1 MNPTALRATALI
13 ASVYGYF
20 LIFAQFSFVELIRG
34 GGIGGGEEK
43 LVLGAMALAGIAA
56 GFAIAWKGV
65 TSSSLRIALACAGVA
80 AAAAPFL
87 TKMPLSLAVA
97 IVTGASL
104 GVATVSLATLLRGWC
119 GIFWIG
125 LGTGLGYAVCNLPW
139 VFQASPEHQAWIG
152 SALALAGIVA
162 VPKEAEE
169 IAPAP
174 GASVSFRYAVL
185 VFTALVWMDSAVF
198 FIIQHTT
205 ELKEITWGS
214 ALLWRNSAV
223 HFLAAILAGWWLAKG
238 DARTL
243 PLLAWLLLAIAS
255 LALGNDSTKGLAA
268 WFYPAGVSLYSAA
281 LVAWPGWFSGARDK
295 RQVAF
300 RAATLFGIAGWFG
313 SANGIGMA
321 QSLHEVPHWFIAVA
335 GIAVVGGTFFPG
347 KSNWRIAL
355 VVAVLMMIFFLGEK
369 QTAIPGAPP
378 AERGRQVYI
387 AEGCIN
393 CHSQYVR
400 PDTQDEILWGPSSS
414 PAHALTGKPVLIG
427 NRRNGPDL
435 SNIGLRRSPTWLK
448 AHFIDP
454 QAFVKGSAMPSY
466 AHLFDDSRGDDLVA
480 YLSGLG
486 MEKFTQRRAQI
497 NAWQPRSSSGEGNGS
512 SLFSTH
518 CAVCHGETGAR
529 DGQKSGLF
537 ARPPANLIAG
547 PFIWSANPSALP
559 RIIKFGIPGTDM
571 PGHETLNDAEIED
584 LTSFL
589 LRMRGK

>member
-1 MNPTALRATALI
+1 MNPTALRAAALI

-20 LIFAQFSFVELIRG
+20 LIFAQFSFVELIRSN
-34 GGIGGGEEK
+34 GIRPGEEK
-43 LVLGAMALAGIAA
+43 LVLGAMAIAGIAA

-65 TSSSLRIALACAGVA
+65 TAASLRIAMAVAGAA

-87 TKMPLSLAVA
+87 TEMPFSLAVS
-97 IVTGASL
+97 VLTGAAL

-119 GIFWIG
+119 GIFWVG

-139 VFQASPEHQAWIG
+139 IFQATPEHQAWMG
-152 SALALAGIVA
+152 AGLALAGICA
-162 VPKEAEE
+162 VPKEAGE

-174 GASVSFRYAVL
+174 RVSIGFRYAVL

-198 FIIQHTT
+198 FIIQHTAG
-205 ELKEITWGS
+205 LKEITWG
-214 ALLWRNSAV
+214 AGLLWRNSAV

-238 DARTL
+238 NAKAL

-255 LALGNDSTKGLAA
+255 LALGNDSAKGLAA
-268 WFYPAGVSLYSAA
+268 WLYPAGVSLYSAA
-281 LVAWPGWFSGARDK
+281 LVAWPGWFGGVREK

-335 GIAVVGGTFFPG
+335 GIAVVGGTFFSG
-347 KSNWRIAL
+347 KTDWRIPL
-355 VVAVLMMIFFLGEK
+355 VVAVLAVVFVLGEK
-369 QTAIPGAPP
+369 RTDTSGVTP

-400 PDTQDEILWGPSSS
+400 PKTPDEILWGPASS
-414 PAHALTGKPVLIG
+414 PERTLSGKPVLIG

-435 SNIGLRRSPTWLK
+435 SNIGLRRSPSWLK
-448 AHFIDP
+448 ARFIDP
-454 QAFVKGSAMPSY
+454 QAFAKGSAMPSY
-466 AHLFDDSRGDDLVA
+466 SHLFDDSRGEDLVA

-486 MEKFTQRRAQI
+486 MENFAQRQAQI
-497 NAWQPRSSSGEGNGS
+497 SGWQPPDLTGEGNGR

-518 CAVCHGETGAR
+518 CAACHGETGTGNGA
-529 DGQKSGLF
+529 KSGLF
-537 ARPPANLIAG
+537 ARQPANLISG
-547 PFIWSANPSALP
+547 PFAWSADPSALP
-559 RIIKFGIPGTDM
+559 RIIRFGIPGTDM
-571 PGHETLNDAEIED
+571 PGHETLDDGEIAD
-584 LTSFL
+584 LASFVFRL
-589 LRMRGK
+589 RGK

>member
-1 MNPTALRATALI
+1 MNPTALRAAALI

-20 LIFAQFSFVELIRG
+20 LIFAQFSFVELIRA
-34 GGIGGGEEK
+34 GGIRPSEEK

-65 TSSSLRIALACAGVA
+65 TAASLRIAMAAAGAA

-87 TKMPLSLAVA
+87 TEMPSALAVS
-97 IVTGASL
+97 VLTGASL

-119 GIFWIG
+119 GVFWIG
-125 LGTGLGYAVCNLPW
+125 LGTGLGYAVCNIPW
-139 VFQASPEHQAWIG
+139 IFQATPEHQVWMGAG
-152 SALALAGIVA
+152 LALAGICA
-162 VPKEAEE
+162 VPKEAVE

-174 GASVSFRYAVL
+174 RASIGFRYAVL

-205 ELKEITWGS
+205 GLKEITWG
-214 ALLWRNSAV
+214 AGLLWRNSAV
-223 HFLAAILAGWWLAKG
+223 HLLAAILAGWWLAKG
-238 DARTL
+238 NARAL

-255 LALGNDSTKGLAA
+255 LALGHESTEGLAA

-281 LVAWPGWFSGARDK
+281 LVAWPGWFSGVREK

-321 QSLHEVPHWFIAVA
+321 QSLHEVPHWFIAAA
-335 GIAVVGGTFFPG
+335 GIVVVAGTFFFG
-347 KSNWRIAL
+347 KTDWRIPL
-355 VVAVLMMIFFLGEK
+355 VVAVLAVIFVLGEK
-369 QTAIPGAPP
+369 RTDTSGVTP

-393 CHSQYVR
+393 CHSQYIR
-400 PDTQDEILWGPSSS
+400 PDGPDEIPWGPSSS
-414 PAHALTGKPVLIG
+414 AAQALSGKPVLIG

-435 SNIGLRRSPTWLK
+435 SNIGLRRSPSWLK

-454 QAFVKGSAMPSY
+454 QAFAKGSAMPSY
-466 AHLFDDSRGDDLVA
+466 SHLFDDSRGEDLVA

-486 MEKFTQRRAQI
+486 MGNFAQRQAQI
-497 NAWQPRSSSGEGNGS
+497 NRWQPPALSGEGNGR

-518 CAVCHGETGAR
+518 CAVCHGETGAG
-529 DGQKSGLF
+529 DGSKSRLF
-537 ARPPANLIAG
+537 ARPPANLTAG
-547 PFIWSANPSALP
+547 PFAWSADPSALP
-559 RIIKFGIPGTDM
+559 RIIRFGIPGTDM
-571 PGHETLNDAEIED
+571 PGHETLDDGEIAD
-584 LTSFL
+584 LASFV
-589 LRMRGK
+589 LRLRGK